1 MLQNI
6 IVIDSNFIL
15 LPYQFKI
22 DYLNEIRNLLEGT
35 LKFIIFDQSIRE
47 LNSKVKRYS
56 LATKFHTQF
65 QSGLGYLEKNKE
77 IFNIEYIDD
86 LKDELETTDDFL
98 LRKLITLKEE
108 SMIIYLATN
117 DSGLRKKAKEKGFN
131 TIFMRQKKFL
141 TIERV

>member
-22 DYLNEIRNLLEGT
+22 DYFNEIRNLLDGT
-35 LKFIIFDQSIRE
+35 LKFIIFDQIIRE
-47 LNSKVKRYS
+47 LNSKAKRNS
-56 LATKFHTQF
+56 LATKFRTQF

-77 IFNIEYIDD
+77 IFNIEYIAD
-86 LKDELETTDDFL
+86 LKDESETTDDFL
-98 LRKLITLKEE
+98 LRKLITLKKE